1 MAQPGRPPVPIWDEA
16 EPAAPS
22 EEDLRDELQL
32 QEILLESLAGSVQ
45 PSHRTSTNNTT
56 MAGSSGDEPGAR
68 RTFPVPL
75 PNAQSISGLS
85 FEGENLWDDAS
96 NTEYARKRTY
106 SNHLDNGLPSMP
118 ESKSQRVGD
127 EGNAEGN
134 AWDDELFG
142 DFGDG
147 HGEGA
152 ARRSEYEQREIAFR
166 QKQIQEEQDEALA
179 RMIAAEDGAEAQ
191 EYFAHQP
198 EPIDSTSSLPQ
209 ATPNDF
215 SPRANRMPGSWETN
229 DSNFVDLTDDQ
240 PRHASS
246 AANDSGDLAH
256 HAAIQ
261 RQRLESNS
269 PFPSS
274 QSQRRPGYLANG
286 TASPLASRANN
297 SIYRPSLAEIVQRTN
312 NYNYASGTNERGDP
326 LDDRI
331 VIPPGYAAEMEPE
344 SDQVKALLANIS
356 TEAGTAN
363 GDQYESTPL
372 ALKEPL
378 YKHQQIALKWM
389 KGMEADEH
397 KRGGILADDM
407 GLGKTI
413 STLALL
419 VDGRVPASQ
428 TSPGRLGTSVVVA
441 PVSLLRQWENE
452 IKDKVKHTHLLKVHD
467 YHKKKLPYDELRK
480 FDVVLTSYGKLGMEL
495 KAMDAFTKDKISRG
509 ESVDKNI
516 LAEKFPFICAK
527 ESFLRLIV
535 DESQMIKN
543 KSTQMHRAVCRVP
556 AKYRW
561 CLSGTP
567 MMNNVD
573 EMGSLIHFL
582 QIKPYNDPQ
591 EFKRKFAAL
600 YPKGR
605 SFEDPQK
612 VMKSLQ
618 VLLRAI
624 MLRRTKTST
633 IDGAPIITLPS
644 KTEVTD
650 YVVFT
655 EDEQQYYND
664 LYHQSRVEF
673 SKFLRAGT
681 VGKHYQLM
689 LVKLLRLRQACC
701 HPYLHITDLEFTNV
715 EMSEQEMATLAKEI
729 HSARVDALKEEETP
743 LECPI
748 CMEISWNPSILVPC
762 GHYACHECLQLH
774 TNSSEQQRNELD
786 NGKAKPRCVICRA
799 EFDMKGTV
807 TYEAFKSIFMPET
820 RGDSQAQS
828 ADGDV
833 ADVESGSDSD
843 SDSDS
848 TDSAEDG
855 DDIDDRGNLKDFIVD
870 DDDDEEYQPKSKSKD
885 KGKGKAKSESEKKR
899 DKKKEYIQPHMLG
912 KLRKEATRNAH
923 AHKKYLKYLGNI
935 WLPSAKI
942 TKCIEVIRGIQE
954 SGEKTIVFSQWT
966 LLLDLLEV
974 PLKQDLGLR
983 FRRYDGGMSAK
994 QRDEAVQQFREDPN
1008 VKVMVTSLKAGNAG
1022 LNLVCASRVIILD
1035 PFWNPFIEKQAVD
1048 RTYRIGQRKP
1058 VEVHRILIKDTVED
1072 RIMELQE
1079 EKRDI
1084 VEGAMDEKAARDLG
1098 RLSTRDLAYI
1108 FGMGGRH

>member
-1 MAQPGRPPVPIWDEA
+1 MAQPGRPPGPIWDEA

-45 PSHRTSTNNTT
+45 LSHRSSTNTTT
-56 MAGSSGDEPGAR
+56 MAGSSNDEPGAR
-68 RTFPVPL
+68 RTFPAPQ
-75 PNAQSISGLS
+75 PNAQSNSGMPFQDES
-85 FEGENLWDDAS
+85 LWDGTS
-96 NTEYARKRTY
+96 NNEHARKRTY

-118 ESKSQRVGD
+118 ESKSQRVSD
-127 EGNAEGN
+127 DDDDISWA
-134 AWDDELFG
+134 DELFG
-142 DFGDG
+142 GFGDDYD
-147 HGEGA
+147 A
-152 ARRSEYEQREIAFR
+152 DRRSEYEQREIAFR
-166 QKQIQEEQDEALA
+166 QKQIQEAQDEALA
-179 RMIAAEDGAEAQ
+179 RMIAAEDGEEEEAQ
-191 EYFAHQP
+191 AHQP
-198 EPIDSTSSLPQ
+198 QPT
-209 ATPNDF
+209 DF
-215 SPRANRMPGSWETN
+215 SPRTNRMPGSWETD

-246 AANDSGDLAH
+246 AGNNPGDLAY

-274 QSQRRPGYLANG
+274 QFQRHPGIIANG

-297 SIYRPSLAEIVQRTN
+297 SGYRPGGPSLAELVQRTN

-331 VIPPGYAAEMEPE
+331 VIPPGYSAEIESE

-356 TEAGTAN
+356 TESGTAS
-363 GDQYESTPL
+363 GDQYESTPP
-372 ALKEPL
+372 ALLEPL

-413 STLALL
+413 STLALI
-419 VDGRVPASQ
+419 VHGRAPASQ
-428 TSPGRLGTSVVVA
+428 ASPGSLGTTVVVA
-441 PVSLLRQWENE
+441 PVSLLRQWQNE
-452 IKDKVKHTHLLKVHD
+452 INDKLKHTHLLKVHD

-480 FDVVLTSYGKLGMEL
+480 FDVVLTSYGKLGTEL
-495 KAMDAFTKDKISRG
+495 KAMDVFTKDKISKG
-509 ESVDKNI
+509 EPVDKNI
-516 LAEKFPFICAK
+516 LAEMFPFICAK

-543 KSTQMHRAVCRVP
+543 KTTQMHQAVCRVP

-582 QIKPYNDPQ
+582 QIMPYNDPQ

-600 YPKGR
+600 YPRNR
-605 SFEDPQK
+605 SYEDPQK
-612 VMKSLQ
+612 VLKSLQ

-633 IDGAPIITLPS
+633 IDGAPIITLPN
-644 KTEVTD
+644 KTEMVD

-655 EDEQQYYND
+655 EDEQQYYDD
-664 LYHQSRVEF
+664 LLNQSRVEF

-681 VGKHYQLM
+681 VGKHYHAI

-701 HPYLHITDLEFTNV
+701 HPYLHITDLEFTNI
-715 EMSEQEMATLAKEI
+715 EMSEQDMATLAKEI

-786 NGKAKPRCVICRA
+786 NGKAKLRCVICRG
-799 EFDMKGTV
+799 EFDMKRTV
-807 TYEAFKSIFMPET
+807 TYEAFKSVFMPEIG
-820 RGDSQAQS
+820 GDSQSQD
-828 ADGDV
+828 ADGEV
-833 ADVESGSDSD
+833 ADFESDSD
-843 SDSDS
+843 SDSNSDD

-870 DDDDEEYQPKSKSKD
+870 DDDDGEYQPSAKS
-885 KGKGKAKSESEKKR
+885 KGKGKAKAKSKKR
-899 DKKKEYIQPHMLG
+899 KGKKKDDDIQPHMLA
-912 KLRKEATRNAH
+912 KLRKEATRNVH

-942 TKCIEVIRGIQE
+942 TKCIEVIRGIQD

-974 PLKQDLGLR
+974 PLKQDLHLR

-1008 VKVMVTSLKAGNAG
+1008 VKVMLTSLKAGNAG

-1079 EKRDI
+1079 EKREI

-1098 RLSTRDLAYI
+1098 RLSNRDLAYI